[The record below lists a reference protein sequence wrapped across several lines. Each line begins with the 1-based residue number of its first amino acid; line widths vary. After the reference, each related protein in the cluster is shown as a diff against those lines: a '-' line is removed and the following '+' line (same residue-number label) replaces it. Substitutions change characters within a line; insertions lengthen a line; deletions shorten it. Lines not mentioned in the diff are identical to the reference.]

1 MSELH
6 FVLFYFHVFLFRPIG
21 GMCKEASDCMPFNHK
36 EGPRMPEH
44 NLNGRQPTLV
54 VAIRVVT
61 GKAM

>member
-21 GMCKEASDCMPFNHK
+21 GGMCKEASDCMLFNHK

-44 NLNGRQPTLV
+44 NLNGCSPRL
-54 VAIRVVT
+54 
-61 GKAM
+61 